1 MNFSSELS
9 TALIL
14 YKFMVMEEKEDQKPS
29 NISSRLTLRWSE
41 RNNLQRYISL
51 LILILVVYR

>member
-14 YKFMVMEEKEDQKPS
+14 YKFMVMGEKEDQKSS

-41 RNNLQRYISL
+41 RNNL
-51 LILILVVYR
+51 